1 MEEASEKVSRVELL
15 LHGPFADLLLVPCP
29 STTQMAALLLLT
41 SPGQLHFYDEVGI
54 ASCFSAENRD
64 NSSPSFQPVAWPTP
78 IAEATAA
85 KFELIAQNSAVA
97 STLCQVLQ
105 DNLSQTVSFDAYT

>member
-1 MEEASEKVSRVELL
+1 LEESSEKVSRLELL

-29 STTQMAALLLLT
+29 SSTQMAALLLLT
-41 SPGQLHFYDEVGI
+41 SPGQLHLYDDVGI
-54 ASCFSAENRD
+54 ATCFSAENRD
-64 NSSPSFQPVAWPTP
+64 TSTSSLQPVAWPTP

-85 KFELIAQNSAVA
+85 KFELIPQDSAVA

-105 DNLSQTVSFDAYT
+105 ENLSQTVSFDAST

>member
-1 MEEASEKVSRVELL
+1 MEEASEKVSRLELL

-29 STTQMAALLLLT
+29 SSTQMAALLLLT
-41 SPGQLHFYDEVGI
+41 SPGQLHLYDEVGI
-54 ASCFSAENRD
+54 ATCFSAESRD
-64 NSSPSFQPVAWPTP
+64 TSSSSLQPVAWPTP

-85 KFELIAQNSAVA
+85 KFELIPQDSAVA

-105 DNLSQTVSFDAYT
+105 DNLSQTVSFDAST